1 MLSKLEELRIYL
13 YKKGFKDEAYMLNS
27 LANCAESEENFSEED
42 TFSIIDLIGNYETG
56 VVLKDKK
63 PQHVISYS
71 EDGEPGNDFTDDEDE
86 LSKSAIGLFDV
97 PQGYPD
103 GQYARRD
110 GDEYRQEDK
119 ETAEKFFGAESNMES
134 EESSPPANI
143 ERCNNKPINILD
155 QTEFEDF
162 FSFLYSTD
170 GKLKRKKTRGYN
182 D

>member
-1 MLSKLEELRIYL
+1 MLSKLEELRMYL
-13 YKKGFKDEAYMLNS
+13 YKKGFKDEANMLNS
-27 LANCAESEENFSEED
+27 LANCVESEENFSEED
-42 TFSIIDLIGNYETG
+42 PLSIIDLIGSHETVAG
-56 VVLKDKK
+56 QHYKK
-63 PQHVISYS
+63 PQHVINYS
-71 EDGEPGNDFTDDEDE
+71 EDGEAGNGFTDDNEE
-86 LSKSAIGLFDV
+86 LSKSAIGMFDV

-110 GDEYRQEDK
+110 GDKYRQEDK
-119 ETAEKFFGAESNMES
+119 ETAERFFGAESNIES

-170 GKLKRKKTRGYN
+170 GKLKRKKIRGNN